1 MSIYV
6 VGDIQGCYEQLS
18 RLLDSVNFD
27 SAADRLW
34 SVGDLVNRG
43 PESLRT
49 LRFLHS
55 LGDSLTA
62 VLGNHDLH
70 LLAIASGA
78 YQQGR
83 KDDLEQVL
91 AAPDAD
97 RLLHWMRHL
106 PLLHDES
113 IETRFGN
120 EQCLMFHAG
129 LAPSWTR
136 EQALSL
142 AAEVESVLRG
152 DDYRDFFRQMYGN
165 SPDLWEDSLSGTARL
180 RAITNYLTRTRF
192 CQRNGKL
199 DFSVKSGPE
208 TAPVGYRPWFEFQ
221 TLSPEYVLLFGHW
234 AALKGITNMNNVH
247 ALDTGCVWG
256 RCLTLLRL
264 EDRQTFSVNCGELA

>member
-6 VGDIQGCYEQLS
+6 IGDIQGCYEQLC
-18 RLLDSVNFD
+18 RLLDSVRFD
-27 SAADRLW
+27 PATDRLW

-43 PESLRT
+43 PQSLST

-78 YQQGR
+78 YEQGR

-91 AAPDAD
+91 TAPDAD
-97 RLLHWMRHL
+97 RLFHWMRHL
-106 PLLHDES
+106 PLLHAES
-113 IETRFGN
+113 IETRFGH

-129 LAPSWTR
+129 LAPAWTR
-136 EQALSL
+136 DQALSL
-142 AAEVESVLRG
+142 AGEVETVLRS
-152 DDYRDFFRQMYGN
+152 DDYRDFFRHMYGN
-165 SPDLWEDSLSGTARL
+165 SPDNWDDSLSGTERL
-180 RAITNYLTRTRF
+180 RVITNYLTRARF
-192 CQRNGKL
+192 CKRKGKL
-199 DFSVKSGPE
+199 DFRVKTGAA
-208 TAPVGYRPWFEFQ
+208 TAPEGYRPWFEYQ

-234 AALKGITNMNNVH
+234 AALEGVTNMPNVY

-264 EDRQTFSVNCGELA
+264 EDRQTFSTRCGELA